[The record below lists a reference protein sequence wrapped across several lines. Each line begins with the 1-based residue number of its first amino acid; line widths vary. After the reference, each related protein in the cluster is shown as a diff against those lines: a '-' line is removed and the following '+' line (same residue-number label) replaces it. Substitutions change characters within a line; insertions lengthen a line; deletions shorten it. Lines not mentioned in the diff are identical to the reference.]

1 MKRKRIKRL
10 GIVLSVV
17 LICVVTLLLAPVIGA
32 SGATY
37 DTWDKLRGL
46 YLMSGGTMWS
56 LSDITTYNYSGTTN
70 NSKVYSDCSHY
81 FDDIKLDTNSRVTY
95 GRKIRVDKGQEIS
108 IVAAQEDTADE
119 GGASV
124 NAGMYFYW
132 SIQEYNSE
140 GILVYDGDWRSSS
153 ETWTVGETMNN
164 ESAYGKNGYPYGS
177 GANERA
183 DVKYIVLIFR
193 WNNGDL
199 AEGSGMDIP
208 LIARDITD
216 TFPIFYLV
224 FKPFTYTFDCNDG
237 TATVDGSNVSEYKR
251 QRLGISN
258 MKDLV
263 VEPVRD
269 GYTFAGWNLKHS
281 DGGKGK
287 QDGKTYSTDQLNAM
301 FRDGKYWSSL
311 FSYVLFEAQWYPLL
325 EIAYDS
331 NGGMAS
337 DGTKTYS
344 HTVKYGEAY
353 NYSSNPFT
361 KNGYV
366 FTGWNTERNGSG
378 TWYNVGDTFIN
389 LTAENGGVITLY
401 AQWGVARSFIEYY
414 GNGNTDGSNY
424 IKGYWAINNDKYDD
438 GSAFSKK
445 GHSFDYWSVFS
456 QAGFKLGDK
465 TGNDYIE
472 DVKGITVIKP
482 KNNIG
487 SCVDIAFANYSDY
500 ASVGVYPCTS
510 SDNQV

>member
-1 MKRKRIKRL
+1 MERKRIKKI
-10 GIVLSVV
+10 GIVLSVLLV
-17 LICVVTLLLAPVIGA
+17 CTVTLLLAHVIGV

-37 DTWDKLRGL
+37 DTWNRLAFMDFTSGSKF
-46 YLMSGGTMWS
+46 YLG
-56 LSDITTYNYSGTTN
+56 DIKTYNYQGTVNT
-70 NSKVYSDCSHY
+70 SKIYSDGSHF
-81 FDDIKLDTNSRVTY
+81 FDNIKLNTNSRVTY
-95 GRKIRVDKGQEIS
+95 GAKVRVNRGQEIS
-108 IVAAQEDTADE
+108 IVAAKEDTADE

-132 SIQEYNSE
+132 SIQEYTAD
-140 GILVYDGDWRSSS
+140 GTLVYDGDWRSSS
-153 ETWTVGETMNN
+153 ETWTVGVTRNDV
-164 ESAYGKNGYPYGS
+164 SAYGKNGYPYGS
-177 GANERA
+177 GASERA

-199 AEGSGMDIP
+199 AMGSGMDMNLFADTIVQ
-208 LIARDITD
+208 
-216 TFPIFYLV
+216 TFPNFYLA
-224 FKPFTYTFDCNDG
+224 FKPFNYTFDCNGG
-237 TATVDGSNVSEYKR
+237 TATVDGSNVPKYTR
-251 QRLGISN
+251 GRFGISN

-269 GYTFAGWNLKHS
+269 GYTFAGWNLKYS
-281 DGGKGK
+281 YGGK
-287 QDGKTYSTDQLNAM
+287 QDGKTYSTDQLNTM

-311 FSYVLFEAQWYPLL
+311 FAHVVFEAQWYPLL

-361 KNGYV
+361 KDGYV
-366 FTGWNTERNGSG
+366 FLGWNTKRDGSG
-378 TWYNVGDTFIN
+378 TWYNVGDSFIN
-389 LTAENGGVITLY
+389 LTAENDVKIVLY
-401 AQWGVARSFIEYY
+401 AQWGVARSFVEYY
-414 GNGNTDGSNY
+414 GNGNTEGSNY

-500 ASVGVYPCTS
+500 ATVGVYPCNS
-510 SDNQV
+510 GDNQV